1 MTAPLEDSQRLLQAR
16 ISLVRSMERGSAVLS
31 ARLAEVFLNV
41 PRHPFVPVFYR
52 RDGDRFTPW
61 SSTAP
66 DADAWLAQVYSDD
79 SLITEVD
86 GVHAED
92 AGPEGVSGV
101 PTSSSTAPSLMAD
114 MLDALD
120 VRPGHRV
127 MEIGTGTGYNAALLF
142 RLTGGTG
149 GGSVTTVDYSRR
161 LTTTARTRLNALGL
175 APDVRCGDGVE
186 GVPGGAPFDRV
197 IATCSVRRIPT
208 AWFHQC
214 APDGLMVVPI
224 KGALAGGVIA
234 RLQKL
239 PDGTAAGRIMHTPAA
254 FMPLVSGPEETTKIP
269 QRMEGAHRDSNLS
282 GSVLDDWTFS
292 FFAELHMSVTTV
304 RDYHRG
310 PEGGHV
316 TVLFDPL
323 DGSYARVADRGSD
336 PGATAVLTRGPR
348 DLWAPI
354 EKAHEHWLSLHRPRR
369 EWFTMK
375 AAPHKQTVSYV
386 MPDGRE
392 THWDL

>member
-1 MTAPLEDSQRLLQAR
+1 
-16 ISLVRSMERGSAVLS
+16 MERGSAVLS

-92 AGPEGVSGV
+92 AGPQGVSGV

-127 MEIGTGTGYNAALLF
+127 MEIGTGTGYNAALLC
-142 RLTGGTG
+142 RLVG
-149 GGSVTTVDYSRR
+149 GGSVTTVDNSRR
-161 LTTTARTRLNALGL
+161 LTTTARTRLDALGP
-175 APDVRCGDGVE
+175 APDVRCADGVE
-186 GVPGGAPFDRV
+186 GVPGRAPFDRV

-208 AWFHQC
+208 AWFDQC
-214 APDGLMVVPI
+214 APGGLMVVPI
-224 KGALAGGVIA
+224 KGALAGGMIA
-234 RLQKL
+234 RLQTL

-254 FMPLVSGPEETTKIP
+254 FMPLLSGPEETAKIP
-269 QRMEGAHRDSNLS
+269 ERMDGAHRDSNLS

-292 FFAELHMSVTTV
+292 FFAELHMSATTV

-310 PEGGHV
+310 PDGGHV
-316 TVLFDPL
+316 TVLFDPQ
-323 DGSYARVADRGSD
+323 DGSYARVADRGPE
-336 PGATAVLTRGPR
+336 PGAPTVLTRGPR

-354 EKAHEHWLSLHRPRR
+354 EKAYEHWLSLHRPRR
-369 EWFTMK
+369 EWFTIK
-375 AAPHKQTVSYV
+375 ATPHKQTVSYV
-386 MPDGRE
+386 MPDGQGV
-392 THWDL
+392 HWDL